1 MSKMAS
7 KMEQSQLKTWVC
19 SLQQS
24 VVATSDEVNHSL
36 GRR

>member
-7 KMEQSQLKTWVC
+7 KMEQSQLKTWEP